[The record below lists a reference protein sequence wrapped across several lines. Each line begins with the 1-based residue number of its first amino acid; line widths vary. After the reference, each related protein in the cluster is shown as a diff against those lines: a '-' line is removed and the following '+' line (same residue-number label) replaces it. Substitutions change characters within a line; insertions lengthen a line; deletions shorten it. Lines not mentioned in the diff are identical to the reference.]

1 MSLPVL
7 AILCAC
13 GVFCLTPLSIYLL
26 WLGMVNRRDR
36 STVLS
41 GTWDL
46 AGVLGGLSG
55 FIVFGGALLVFFSQS
70 NARYATRGNW
80 EQLKSAWEREQ
91 EAWMAVAAGYLL
103 VAGGAVG
110 LGLLARR
117 DCLSVY
123 NLDRERADTVID
135 EVLTGLGVSASR
147 YGNRWSD
154 GKPVLDIDPFYGMR
168 HVTVRV
174 LHPDPQF
181 RQEFERDFRK
191 RLAGEPSPDNPV
203 GPWFTSAAIT
213 CSMTIASSLLLM
225 FYLAFAS
232 K

>member
-1 MSLPVL
+1 
-7 AILCAC
+7 
-13 GVFCLTPLSIYLL
+13 
-26 WLGMVNRRDR
+26 MVNRRDR
-36 STVLS
+36 STVLA

-46 AGVLGGLSG
+46 AGVLGGVSG

-70 NARYATRGNW
+70 NARYAARGNW

-91 EAWMAVAAGYLL
+91 EAWMAVAGGYVL
-103 VAGGAVG
+103 VAGGAAG

-123 NLDRERADTVID
+123 NLERERADAVID
-135 EVLTGLGVSASR
+135 EVLIGLGVNATR

-191 RLAGEPSPDNPV
+191 RLANEPVPENPV
-203 GPWFTSAAIT
+203 GSWFTSAAIT
-213 CSMTIASSLLLM
+213 CTMTIASSLLLM
-225 FYLAFAS
+225 FYLTFAA